1 MRSTINEPEML
12 VVVDEDD
19 QVVRQASRAEIHAKG
34 LWHRSAHVLVVNR
47 EGQVLLQQRSM
58 KKDLNPG
65 RWTSSASGHV
75 DADDASY
82 QVAARREFEEELGLP
97 ADDKLRPVGKAPEVS
112 STANVTCRC
121 WAMIYEWPTD
131 LPAEAFAFDHQEI
144 SQVAY
149 FEVEKI
155 RLALDGHAPL
165 LHHGQVAELADS
177 FAPVFEVYWAYRQHR
192 AGGFSP

>member
-1 MRSTINEPEML
+1 MSSPMNESEML

-19 QVVRQASRAEIHAKG
+19 QVVGQASREEIHAKG
-34 LWHRSAHVLVVNR
+34 LWHRSVHVLVING

-82 QVAARREFEEELGLP
+82 QVAARREFEEELGFP
-97 ADDKLRPVGKAPEVS
+97 AEGKLRPVGKALEVS
-112 STANVTCRC
+112 STANITCRC
-121 WAMIYEWPTD
+121 WAMIYEWATD
-131 LPAEAFAFDHQEI
+131 LPAEAFAFDREEI
-144 SQVAY
+144 GQVAY

-155 RLALDGHAPL
+155 RQALDGREPL
-165 LHHGQVAELADS
+165 LHNGQVVELAES
-177 FAPVFEVYWAYRQHR
+177 FAAVFEVYWAYR
-192 AGGFSP
+192 FSL